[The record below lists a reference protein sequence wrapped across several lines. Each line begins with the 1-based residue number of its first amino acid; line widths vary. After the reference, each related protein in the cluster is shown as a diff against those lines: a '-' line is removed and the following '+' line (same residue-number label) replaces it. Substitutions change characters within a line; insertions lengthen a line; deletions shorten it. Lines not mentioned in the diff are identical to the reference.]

1 MDRSQLKTVA
11 LVAVPIALLFA
22 LLGAVA
28 AGALDDDDET
38 VTTVVPAA
46 ETDAGGAATG
56 SVEATIEDDD
66 RPLTEAELRRVSR
79 AALEIAGGGT
89 VTDVDRSD
97 DLGEAY
103 EVEVMTEAG
112 EVDVALDE
120 HLRRVPNLRYDD

>member
-38 VTTVVPAA
+38 VTTVVPAVQ
-46 ETDAGGAATG
+46 TDAGGAATG